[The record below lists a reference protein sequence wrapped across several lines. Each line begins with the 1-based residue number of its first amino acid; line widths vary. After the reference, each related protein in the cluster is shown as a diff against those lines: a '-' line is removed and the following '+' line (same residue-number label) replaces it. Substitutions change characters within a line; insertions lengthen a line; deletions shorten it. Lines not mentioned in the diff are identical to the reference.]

1 MPYFTTAELRALPD
15 MNDTARFPDAKLTE
29 AHDWIVAV
37 IERECETSFIV
48 KTATNERRSGGGVD
62 YLRLQNAYAR
72 TVSAVTVDSGVYTA
86 GQVAALLVEDGYLY
100 QADGVTWPATAR
112 GNVLVTYTY
121 GYAEAPPA
129 DLKQAALRGAR
140 NWLLS
145 QHAWSGVESRATSIS
160 NGDGTFT
167 IATPGEDRPTGWPDV
182 DATIIAW
189 RERVRV
195 PKVA

>member
-15 MNDTARFPDAKLTE
+15 MDDTDRFPDDKLTE
-29 AHDWIVAV
+29 AHDWIAAI
-37 IERECETSFIV
+37 IERECETSFI
-48 KTATNERRSGGGVD
+48 ERTVTDETLTGRGLD
-62 YLRLQNAYAR
+62 YLRLSNAYAR
-72 TVSAVTVDSGVYTA
+72 EVTAVSVDSIAYTVDE
-86 GQVAALLVEDGYLY
+86 VAALIVEDGYVY
-100 QADGVTWPATAR
+100 TITGSTWPATTR
-112 GNVLVTYTY
+112 SNIVVTYTY
-121 GYAEAPPA
+121 GYSTAPPA

-145 QHAWSGVESRATSIS
+145 QHAWSGVDSRATSIS

-189 RERVRV
+189 RNRVRV